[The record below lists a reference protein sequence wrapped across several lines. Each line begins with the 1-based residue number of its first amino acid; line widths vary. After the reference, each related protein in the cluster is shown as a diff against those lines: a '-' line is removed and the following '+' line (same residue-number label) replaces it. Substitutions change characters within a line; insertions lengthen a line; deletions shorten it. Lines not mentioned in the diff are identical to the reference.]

1 VACLALALLCALALV
16 TRRESA
22 TRRLAFNAASTAMVL
37 LVLGILASAFQRMWL
52 YELAYG
58 FTQLRLYTH
67 SFMIWLAVVLLLFVA
82 ALVAARPQI
91 FLSGGFAS
99 ALIYLTILN
108 IVSPDAL
115 IVRENIARYQANPAL
130 TLSAGDDLFGR
141 EEVDLE
147 YLLSLS
153 SDAIPDLVAAL
164 PLLDPAQRELAL
176 IRLGTTRER
185 LEQDAARDG
194 WQSWHL
200 GRARALATLRAAL
213 P

>member
-1 VACLALALLCALALV
+1 
-16 TRRESA
+16 
-22 TRRLAFNAASTAMVL
+22 MVL

-82 ALVAARPQI
+82 ALISSRPQI
-91 FLSGGFAS
+91 FLAGGFAS
-99 ALIYLTILN
+99 ALVYLTILN

-115 IVRENIARYQANPAL
+115 IVRENIARYQADPSAL
-130 TLSAGDDLFGR
+130 TVTPSNDLFGR
-141 EEVDLE
+141 EGYGDQGVDLE

-153 SDAIPDLVAAL
+153 SDAIPEIVASL
-164 PLLDPAQRELAL
+164 PLLDPAQHELAL
-176 IRLGTTRER
+176 LRLGTTRER
-185 LEQDAARDG
+185 LEQGAARDG
-194 WQSWHL
+194 WQSWHF
-200 GRARALATLRAAL
+200 GRARALATLRATL